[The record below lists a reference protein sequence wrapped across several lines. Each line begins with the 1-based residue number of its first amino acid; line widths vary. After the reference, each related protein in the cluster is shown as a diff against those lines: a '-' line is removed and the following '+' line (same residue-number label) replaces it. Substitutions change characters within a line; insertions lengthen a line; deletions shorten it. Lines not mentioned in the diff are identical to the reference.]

1 MSIDRRKELYD
12 ALCNDDTL
20 CTMLAQGA
28 DSVSAYYEDDMA
40 LPCIIVQE
48 ISDTPAQFTDDD
60 ESAAR
65 IRLQITIVT
74 TNDEY
79 DEIEQQV
86 KTIIRVLGYTRQ
98 LSTVQRDNDKFY
110 RILQYI
116 AVN

>member
-12 ALCNDDTL
+12 ALYNDATL

-48 ISDTPAQFTDDD
+48 ISDTPAQFVDDD
-60 ESAAR
+60 ENASK

-79 DEIEQQV
+79 EDIEHQV

-98 LSTVQRDNDKFY
+98 LSTVQRDNDKYY